1 MLFIVWQIN
10 TIMNK
15 IYSVIVFNM
24 RPSSAFYIGIAKSAI
39 LTIIS
44 V

>member
-24 RPSSAFYIGIAKSAI
+24 RPYPAFYIGIAKSAI